1 MKYYVVPEDYI
12 KSLLRDSK
20 MLECLDCSDYKLI
33 KHECDYD
40 EMLEEKESYINDCSE
55 LSEFSCIES
64 LDVESYKDEDEESL
78 DDKLSKKYKS
88 LEEMTNWIK
97 NSSSEEFM
105 STFNKL
111 GDDYNGPT
119 VEDFL
124 SLNCMHSMSR
134 DDFSL
139 DDFLENTE
147 DYEPVNPEDYE
158 DDE

>member
-64 LDVESYKDEDEESL
+64 LD
-78 DDKLSKKYKS
+78 DKLSKKYKS
-88 LEEMTNWIK
+88 LEEITNWIK

-105 STFNKL
+105 GTFNKL

-119 VEDFL
+119 VGDFL
-124 SLNCMHSMSR
+124 SLNCMSR

-158 DDE
+158 DYVDEDD

>member
-1 MKYYVVPEDYI
+1 MKYYTVPEDYI
-12 KSLLRDSK
+12 KKLLKDSK
-20 MLECLDCSDYKLI
+20 TLKCLKDDKILIFDDSYANMLL
-33 KHECDYD
+33 
-40 EMLEEKESYINDCSE
+40 EKESYIDDCSE

-64 LDVESYKDEDEESL
+64 LDVEESL

-105 STFNKL
+105 GTFNKL

-147 DYEPVNPEDYE
+147 DYEPV
-158 DDE
+158 DDEDE